1 MAKAKKLRE
10 GAGADLT
17 DFNDHELYWKID
29 WTINDVEAA
38 A

>member
-17 DFNDHELYWKID
+17 NFNDYELY
-29 WTINDVEAA
+29 
-38 A
+38 

>member
-17 DFNDHELYWKID
+17 DFNDHELY
-29 WTINDVEAA
+29 
-38 A
+38 

>member
-17 DFNDHELYWKID
+17 DLNDHEPY
-29 WTINDVEAA
+29 
-38 A
+38 